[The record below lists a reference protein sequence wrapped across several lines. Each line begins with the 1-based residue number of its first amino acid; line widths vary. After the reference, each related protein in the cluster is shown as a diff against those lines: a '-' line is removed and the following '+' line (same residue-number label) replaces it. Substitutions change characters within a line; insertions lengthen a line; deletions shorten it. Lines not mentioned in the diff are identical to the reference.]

1 MSRSTKNDFD
11 FLFGRWRVFHRRLR
25 ERLAGCNEWQE
36 FEGTSE
42 ARPTLGGL
50 GNMDDNLLNLPAG
63 PFRAASFR
71 AFDERTRQWAIWWL
85 DGRTPHNPIDPPML
99 GSFEGGTGSF
109 FADEIIGGR
118 QVRVRFFWTDTLTSA
133 PKWEQAFSP
142 DAGKTWEINWS
153 MRFERAD

>member
-1 MSRSTKNDFD
+1 
-11 FLFGRWRVFHRRLR
+11 
-25 ERLAGCNEWQE
+25 
-36 FEGTSE
+36 
-42 ARPTLGGL
+42 
-50 GNMDDNLLNLPAG
+50 MDDNLLNLPAG

-118 QVRVRFFWTDTLTSA
+118 QVRVRFLWTDTLTSA